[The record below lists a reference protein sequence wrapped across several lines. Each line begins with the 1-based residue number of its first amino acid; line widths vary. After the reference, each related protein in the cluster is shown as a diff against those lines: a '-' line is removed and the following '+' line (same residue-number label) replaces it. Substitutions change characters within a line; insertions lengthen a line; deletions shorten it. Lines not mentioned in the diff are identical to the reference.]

1 MATIPSRDTMESGLG
16 FEIIDIRRFE
26 AQDFAALLEA
36 EAGAWRDGLRWDFT
50 SSMRVISNC
59 LREKRLLGYALVSGG
74 RIHGYCFYFYDG
86 EKGLIGDLFVE
97 NTSATLDDARRFLE
111 HVVETIVATPGL
123 RRVEAQLPH
132 FSYEQ
137 LEPCFH
143 NLSFAGYRRRFMALS
158 LDQAALPGAV
168 AGSGLPPSRPGD
180 GAATEFL
187 VVPWERRYDREA
199 AEVLYDTYRQHVD
212 AAINDQYSSVA
223 GTTRL
228 IENIV
233 HHQGCGEYL
242 PKVSRVALHAAS
254 QCIAGLLAITALRP
268 RTAHIPQIAVA
279 RPFQDRGVGTLL
291 MASAFKELAAR
302 GYSEISLTVTDENQG
317 AVRLYERLRFDTFRV
332 FGAFVFNRS

>member
-1 MATIPSRDTMESGLG
+1 MAAIPFRDTMESGLG

-36 EAGAWRDGLRWDFT
+36 EAGAWSDDLRWDFS

-59 LREKRLLGYALVSGG
+59 LREKRLLGYALVSAG
-74 RIHGYCFYFYDG
+74 RIRGYCFYFYDG

-97 NTSATLDDARRFLE
+97 NACVTLEDARRLLE

-137 LEPCFH
+137 LEPCFRS
-143 NLSFAGYRRRFMALS
+143 LSFAGYRRRFMALS
-158 LDQAALPGAV
+158 LDRAALPAAATVTGM
-168 AGSGLPPSRPGD
+168 PPSRPGD

-199 AEVLYDTYRQHVD
+199 AEILYETYRQHVD
-212 AAINDQYSSVA
+212 AEINDQYSSIA

-233 HHQGCGEYL
+233 HHQGCGEFL
-242 PKVSRVALHAAS
+242 PRASRVALHAAS
-254 QCIAGLLAITALRP
+254 QCVAGLLAITALRP

-291 MASAFKELAAR
+291 MAAAFNELVAR
-302 GYSEISLTVTDENQG
+302 DYNEISLTVTDGNQG
-317 AVRLYERLRFDTFRV
+317 AVRLYERLGFETFRV

>member
-1 MATIPSRDTMESGLG
+1 MESGVN

-26 AQDFAALLEA
+26 AQDFAALLET
-36 EAGAWRDGLRWDFT
+36 EAAAWRQDLRWDFT
-50 SSMRVISNC
+50 SSMRVITNC
-59 LREKRLLGYALVSGG
+59 LREKRLLGYALVDRG
-74 RIHGYCFYFYDG
+74 RIRGYCFYFYDG

-97 NTSATLDDARRFLE
+97 NASVTLDDARRLLG
-111 HVVETIVATPGL
+111 HVVETMVATPGL

-137 LEPCFH
+137 LDPCFGA
-143 NLSFAGYRRRFMALS
+143 LSFVGYRRRFMALDLGRAAPHAAAGGS
-158 LDQAALPGAV
+158 LSGAW
-168 AGSGLPPSRPGD
+168 PEN
-180 GAATEFL
+180 GAAEEFL
-187 VVPWERRYDREA
+187 IVPWERRYDREA
-199 AEVLYDTYRQHVD
+199 AEILFETYRLHVD
-212 AAINDQYSSVA
+212 AVINDQYGSVA

-242 PKVSRVALHAAS
+242 PKVSRVAIHAGS

-279 RPFQDRGVGTLL
+279 RPFQGRGIGTLL
-291 MASAFKELAAR
+291 MSTAFQELVAR
-302 GYSEISLTVTDENQG
+302 GYSEISLTVTDDNAG
-317 AVRLYERLRFDTFRV
+317 AVRLYERLGFETFRN